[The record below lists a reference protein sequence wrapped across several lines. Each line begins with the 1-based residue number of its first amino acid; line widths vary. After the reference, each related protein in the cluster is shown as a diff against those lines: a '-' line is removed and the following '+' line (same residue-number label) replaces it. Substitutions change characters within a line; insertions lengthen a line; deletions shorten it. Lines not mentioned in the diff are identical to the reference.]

1 MEGKSTC
8 HLNAA
13 QRPARPLS
21 LFVGSR
27 VHVIP
32 KGHLWA
38 STHEAVPGAISRQLR
53 FNAGRAQGQARH
65 GQYGASP
72 LRDDPA
78 QVPSPSVR
86 EDTSKCPLLPSD
98 AEQICPEPQT
108 PHRDQYEHLY
118 HTFEARQKR
127 ELFLQSRSSC
137 KSTHAGS
144 SYWAPG
150 LTQGWREQESTGH
163 NHFNGRVTVTT
174 YARQELSSRSV
185 SSPCPEYPCEAT
197 GKVNSVEDLGT
208 HQSPGPAASADEENT
223 GPRRSIHKSGT
234 REFQRASP
242 HASENTYANAQS
254 PVSQVAPVPRSL
266 LQMMPKL
273 RGELASLG
281 ESWTSFLGAWRAL
294 LRDRRSANDRTW
306 PTLLQVLGKLT
317 EQVLSPD
324 YSDQGA
330 DILGESDISG
340 TPYSPTP
347 GQRGDQPNSTDETLN
362 YVMPDP
368 SSSSSERKFVHLNT
382 DSNSPGEHCNFRS
395 SSESKSSSVHDVE
408 EVFRKSV
415 ESTNA
420 PVKSQEMGLRSSYR
434 KDTECTELPCDMF
447 LAHSDHHSPNLT
459 HGLSTTLH
467 HNQESSERKE
477 YQALLL
483 NEPLR
488 EHSPLDVMEW
498 PSSYQGTPVE
508 IVDESS
514 EEESFGCDEVLK
526 PEYSFREKASPSIWV
541 EKAACK
547 PISPATCS
555 PAFERLPWRPLE
567 QSGNVL
573 QQKLPARETVSASIT
588 RTSLALQ
595 QSVNVKTPSTA
606 LPGSRTNWPSPQ
618 QNLCQ
623 QQLTP
628 DQMLDSM
635 ATEII
640 DSQTLNKW
648 RHKKQGS
655 IVQDLTATK
664 VTLPERRENAQF
676 A

>member
-13 QRPARPLS
+13 QRPARPFSLS
-21 LFVGSR
+21 VGSR

-65 GQYGASP
+65 GQYGSSP
-72 LRDDPA
+72 LCDDPA
-78 QVPSPSVR
+78 PVPSPPVR
-86 EDTSKCPLLPSD
+86 EDTSKTSLLRSD
-98 AEQICPEPQT
+98 AEQICPEPLR
-108 PHRDQYEHLY
+108 PHRDQYERLY
-118 HTFEARQKR
+118 HTFETRQKR
-127 ELFLQSRSSC
+127 ELFLQSRSSW
-137 KSTHAGS
+137 KSTRAGS

-150 LTQGWREQESTGH
+150 LTQGWREQESTCH
-163 NHFNGRVTVTT
+163 DNFTGRVTVTT
-174 YARQELSSRSV
+174 YAQELSSRSV
-185 SSPCPEYPCEAT
+185 SSPCPAYPSEAT
-197 GKVNSVEDLGT
+197 GKVNGVEDLGS
-208 HQSPGPAASADEENT
+208 HQSPVPAASADDENT
-223 GPRRSIHKSGT
+223 GPRRSIHQSGT

-273 RGELASLG
+273 RGELASLD

-294 LRDRRSANDRTW
+294 LRDRRSANDRTS

-324 YSDQGA
+324 YSDQDA
-330 DILGESDISG
+330 DLLGESVISG
-340 TPYSPTP
+340 TPYSPTS
-347 GQRGDQPNSTDETLN
+347 GQRGDHSNNKDETLN
-362 YVMPDP
+362 YVMPDT
-368 SSSSSERKFVHLNT
+368 SSTSSERNFVLINT
-382 DSNSPGEHCNFRS
+382 DSHSAGEHCNFR
-395 SSESKSSSVHDVE
+395 SESKSSSVHDVD
-408 EVFRKSV
+408 EVFGKSFQWP
-415 ESTNA
+415 NA
-420 PVKSQEMGLRSSYR
+420 PVKTQEMGLRSSCR
-434 KDTECTELPCDMF
+434 KGVECNEPPCDMF
-447 LAHSDHHSPNLT
+447 PAHPDHHSPNLT
-459 HGLSTTLH
+459 HGLSTTLQ
-467 HNQESSERKE
+467 HNEESSEWLK
-477 YQALLL
+477 YQASLL
-483 NEPLR
+483 NGSL

-514 EEESFGCDEVLK
+514 EEEAFGCDEALNPK
-526 PEYSFREKASPSIWV
+526 YSFREKASPSVWV
-541 EKAACK
+541 EKTACK
-547 PISPATCS
+547 PITPATCS

-567 QSGNVL
+567 QSDQVL
-573 QQKLPARETVSASIT
+573 QQKSPLRETVSDSIT
-588 RTSLALQ
+588 RTTLALQ
-595 QSVNVKTPSTA
+595 QFMNVKTPSSA
-606 LPGSRTNWPSPQ
+606 FPASRTDCPSPQ
-618 QNLCQ
+618 RNLCQ

-628 DQMLDSM
+628 DQTLDST

-655 IVQDLTATK
+655 IVQDLTAAK
-664 VTLPERRENAQF
+664 ITLPERRENAQF